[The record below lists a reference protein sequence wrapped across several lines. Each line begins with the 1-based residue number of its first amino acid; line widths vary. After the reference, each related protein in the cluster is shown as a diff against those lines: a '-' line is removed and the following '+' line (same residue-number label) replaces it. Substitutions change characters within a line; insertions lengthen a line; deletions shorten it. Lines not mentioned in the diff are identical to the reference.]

1 MGSPGVFIHSG
12 TLGGRLWAL
21 SLAPSASLPARPPAM
36 TAPPTNAPPL
46 RRNPRRDVTPIS
58 LSMSVGSVI
67 VDPSFPAGSQHG
79 FGISP
84 LAKRN
89 ARDPLASPGRSANH
103 AAEIAAPESRV
114 LVREHV
120 GLDVAECR
128 VGLVFDAIV
137 ERLDDAFLELIGAR
151 MRVHDRFTF
160 SVAVFG
166 ISQS

>member
-21 SLAPSASLPARPPAM
+21 SLAPSASPPARPPAM
-36 TAPPTNAPPL
+36 TAPPTNAAPS
-46 RRNPRRDVTPIS
+46 RRNRRRDVAAIS

-67 VDPSFPAGSQHG
+67 LHPSFPAGARNG
-79 FGISP
+79 FDISV
-84 LAKRN
+84 
-89 ARDPLASPGRSANH
+89 PGRSANH

-128 VGLVFDAIV
+128 VGLVFNAIV
-137 ERLDDAFLELIGAR
+137 ERPDDVFLE
-151 MRVHDRFTF
+151 
-160 SVAVFG
+160 
-166 ISQS
+166 